1 MVTLT
6 LQDAG
11 SALAIFIYADI
22 PEELELKFN
31 SLYNF
36 GCTSGKL
43 HYWTINFAHIWTT
56 RQNLWNYLESSSLAE
71 LLQDEEACK
80 TFKGIPGGLM
90 GVARQIAEEKLE
102 DLFARRETVINYV
115 GLADFHEIGEI
126 SAEKQ
131 TDFSDDKEAELI

>member
-6 LQDAG
+6 LQDCG
-11 SALAIFIYADI
+11 TALCLFIHADT
-22 PEELELKFN
+22 PEELESKYN
-31 SLYNF
+31 SLYNR
-36 GCTSGKL
+36 GATSGRL
-43 HYWTINFAHIWTT
+43 HEWTPNFGHIWTT

-90 GVARQIAEEKLE
+90 GIARQIANEKLE
-102 DLFARRETVINYV
+102 DLFTRRETILKYV
-115 GLADFHEIGEI
+115 SLADFHEIGEI

-131 TDFSDDKEAELI
+131 TDFSDDKEVELV